1 MYNMSKKVKWGI
13 IAAGGIARRR
23 TLPAMHLVENAEV
36 IAIMDSNTALL
47 EDIAKEYN
55 IPHCYDTVDALL
67 ENQEVEAVYIASPV
81 CFHKEQAIKAL
92 QAGKHLLL
100 EKPIGLDLEEAKEIM
115 KVADASDKKVGIAMI
130 MRFHQGHR
138 EMKRV
143 IDNGEI
149 GDIVS
154 CRAQLTCWFPD
165 MENNWRQQ
173 WKTGGGGALVDMGV
187 HCIDLLRYLLD
198 DDVDRVYGEV
208 GTRTFRYEVDDS
220 ADCLLHMKKGASCFV
235 DVHFNIPDEA
245 ANGALEIY
253 GTKGSFIAT
262 GTIGQEGKG
271 TIKITKVDGQD
282 GYNSQQVRDFAA
294 GSQDFVYE
302 VKNPYAQQ
310 ITEFSDAILND
321 GAVSTPMQHAFETM
335 QVVDALYKSSAEKTV
350 ISLS

>member
-1 MYNMSKKVKWGI
+1 MKKIKWGI

-23 TLPAMHLVENAEV
+23 TLPAMHLVDNAE
-36 IAIMDSNTALL
+36 IIGIMDSNVALL
-47 EDIAKEYN
+47 DEIAKEYQ
-55 IPHCYDTVDALL
+55 IPYCYDSVEALL
-67 ENQEVEAVYIASPV
+67 ENDEIDAVYVASPV
-81 CFHKEQAIKAL
+81 CFHKEQAIKTI

-100 EKPIGLDLEEAKEIM
+100 EKPIGLDLGEAKEIM
-115 KVADASDKKVGIAMI
+115 NAADASDRKVGIAMI

-138 EMKRV
+138 EMKQV
-143 IDNGEI
+143 IANGEL

-198 DDVDRVYGEV
+198 DDVDRVYGEI
-208 GTRTFRYEVDDS
+208 GTRTFQYEVDDS

-245 ANGALEIY
+245 AHGVLEIY
-253 GTKGSFIAT
+253 GTKGSFIAS

-271 TIKITKVDGQD
+271 NIKITTVDGQG
-282 GYNSQQVRDFAA
+282 GYNSQQMRDGDGGTRDFM
-294 GSQDFVYE
+294 YE
-302 VKNPYAQQ
+302 FKNPYAQQ
-310 ITEFSDAILND
+310 IMEFSDAILND
-321 GAVSTPMQHAFETM
+321 GAVSTPMQHALETM
-335 QVVDALYKSSAEKTV
+335 QIVDALYQSASEKKV
-350 ISLS
+350 ISL